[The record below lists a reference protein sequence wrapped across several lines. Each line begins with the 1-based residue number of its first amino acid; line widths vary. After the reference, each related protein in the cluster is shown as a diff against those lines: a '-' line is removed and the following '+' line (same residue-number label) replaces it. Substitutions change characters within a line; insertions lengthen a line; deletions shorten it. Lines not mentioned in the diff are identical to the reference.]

1 MQYRKMGN
9 TGVEV
14 SALGFGCM
22 RMPVLA
28 GQPDTCIDEARAIA
42 MSRNATDKGLNS
54 VDTSYF
60 YQHEA
65 S

>member
-22 RMPVLA
+22 RMPVLE
-28 GQPDTCIDEARAIA
+28 GQPDNCMTAA
-42 MSRNATDKGLNS
+42 
-54 VDTSYF
+54 
-60 YQHEA
+60 
-65 S
+65 